1 MLVAA
6 STQSAVG
13 WVIAVLVGFGFVA
26 YIYANIRAAKPEIGS
41 EIELA
46 ANRKPLDDDYVLETS
61 RLDRSLLF
69 ALSMLG
75 IVAVALPL
83 YWLAEPARITNAAD
97 GFTIR
102 SEKRGSALF
111 VANCERCHGPGGT
124 GGVLAT
130 SITDDSGAFV
140 ANVSW
145 KAPALT
151 GVLSRF
157 SEDEVTD
164 ILNYGR
170 NGVMPAWGAP
180 GGGPLTVNNLRD
192 LIIYLRTVQLPEA
205 DMRKSVDTGIRD
217 GARIS
222 LLADRPALQAALDEA
237 NRISD
242 PTAKAAAVKAATAD
256 VETSL
261 DAYVKEISD
270 PASPFFASIYG
281 KIVFNNTAAQGAYSC
296 ARCHTKGWSYSA
308 TQVTDATDTPLAV
321 KYSDGNGWFGPSLQ
335 GGSTTRKF
343 NTTATQVAFIT
354 GGSEKGKKY
363 GNAGIGDGQMPG
375 FGRRIDDTVKVTYPA
390 ILTDAEIAAVVAYER
405 SMQ

>member
-75 IVAVALPL
+75 IIAVALPL

-192 LIIYLRTVQLPEA
+192 LIIYLRTVQLPAA

-242 PTAKAAAVKAATAD
+242 PTAKTAAVKAATAD

-281 KIVFNNTAAQGAYSC
+281 RIVFNNTAAQGAYSC

-375 FGRRIDDTVKVTYPA
+375 FGPRIDDTVKVTYPA

>member
-75 IVAVALPL
+75 IIAVALPL

-102 SEKRGSALF
+102 SQKRGSALF

-192 LIIYLRTVQLPEA
+192 LIIYLRTVQLPAA

-237 NRISD
+237 NRVSD

-281 KIVFNNTAAQGAYSC
+281 KLVFNNTAAQGAYSC

-375 FGRRIDDTVKVTYPA
+375 FGPRIDDTVKVTYPA